1 MIKDEMAHPDKKP
14 ARNIDMPGRCR
25 TFTDIVYSGEG
36 DPGKLYA
43 ALDKAQHMF
52 EHPNI
57 KTLSANCTATRI
69 FQTEIPR

>member
-1 MIKDEMAHPDKKP
+1 MMIKDEMAHPDKKP

-43 ALDKAQHMF
+43 ARFCASL
-52 EHPNI
+52 
-57 KTLSANCTATRI
+57 R
-69 FQTEIPR
+69 RR